1 MIAAAMPRTMTLVAM
16 TACLAIHAEERM
28 KIVVTS
34 FPLYDWTRQ
43 VIGET
48 PNRFD
53 IEFLQKNGTDLH
65 SYQPTSIDLVK
76 VAQCDLFVC
85 IGGESD
91 EWSKRALV
99 QKDNPRRR
107 TLNLLKVLG
116 SAAKMEED
124 HCNEHH
130 HSDKHHHN
138 DEHNNPDEHIWLS
151 LRHAVKLS
159 AAIAKELSSLDPA
172 NATNYINNANA
183 YNTKLTALDR
193 AYADAIAK
201 SAHKTLLVADRFPF
215 RYLADD
221 YGLAY
226 FAAFPGCSAESEASF
241 KTIAFLA
248 QKADA
253 LELPAILTL
262 ESSNGK
268 IAKTVR
274 NATKRRDQQIL
285 KLDSLQSVDEAHAK
299 TVTYLDVMTRNLATL
314 KAALN

>member
-1 MIAAAMPRTMTLVAM
+1 MMENMVKYLSPTSPPGKQEKGNTMIAAAMLGTMTLVAM

-53 IEFLQKNGTDLH
+53 LEFLQKNGTDLH

-116 SAAKMEED
+116 SAAKKED
-124 HCNEHH
+124 DHDNAHH
-130 HSDKHHHN
+130 H
-138 DEHNNPDEHIWLS
+138 DEEHDSPDEHIWLS
-151 LRHAVKLS
+151 LRHAAKLS
-159 AAIAKELSSLDPA
+159 AAIAKELSA
-172 NATNYINNANA
+172 
-183 YNTKLTALDR
+183 
-193 AYADAIAK
+193 
-201 SAHKTLLVADRFPF
+201 
-215 RYLADD
+215 
-221 YGLAY
+221 
-226 FAAFPGCSAESEASF
+226 
-241 KTIAFLA
+241 
-248 QKADA
+248 
-253 LELPAILTL
+253 
-262 ESSNGK
+262 
-268 IAKTVR
+268 
-274 NATKRRDQQIL
+274 
-285 KLDSLQSVDEAHAK
+285 LDSLQSVDEAHAK